1 MGIILKQKSRQL
13 CIEEFRE
20 KTNQTRKNTKLL
32 PSDCKPRDQNNDI
45 SSQNASK
52 REQKKQILY
61 KETNLTIA
69 KKKNT
74 KTKGLFYFNK
84 NQFLKKITL
93 LSPINVM
100 RRMYEKNLYS

>member
-1 MGIILKQKSRQL
+1 VQ
-13 CIEEFRE
+13 RE
-20 KTNQTRKNTKLL
+20 KKVIKHEKKYTKLL
-32 PSDCKPRDQNNDI
+32 PSECNPRDQNDI

-61 KETNLTIA
+61 KEINLTIA
-69 KKKNT
+69 KKIT

-93 LSPINVM
+93 LSPMSCECMKRPFN
-100 RRMYEKNLYS
+100 S